1 MPGSLQFSTE
11 WYPTPVQ
18 RGVVTLRLGDDL
30 VAVSQRSIVRG
41 PG

>member
-1 MPGSLQFSTE
+1 MPGSLQFPTE